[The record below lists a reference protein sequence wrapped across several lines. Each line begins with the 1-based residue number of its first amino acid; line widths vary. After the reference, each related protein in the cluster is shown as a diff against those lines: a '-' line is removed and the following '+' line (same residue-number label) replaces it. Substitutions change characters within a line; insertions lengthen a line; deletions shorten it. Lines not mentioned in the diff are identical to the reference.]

1 MATIRDVARA
11 AEVSIATV
19 SRVLNGSPKVSED
32 TRRRVWEVA
41 TGLEYYPHG
50 AARSLT
56 TSRTHTLGVLLP
68 DLFGEFFSEVIRGLD
83 SAARSHGLQLLL
95 SSSHAEARDVVAA
108 AGAMRGRIDGLIV
121 MAPDGGT
128 PDALE
133 RVRQRFPLVLLNP
146 RTAVEGCSSVSIA
159 NREGAYTAVQHL
171 IALGHQRIAIVKGPE
186 GNADAQGRLAGY
198 RRALREAG
206 LLQGPELEFT
216 GDFTESGG
224 YLAAQEILRQLPRPS
239 AVFAANDCMAIGV
252 SSAARDAGLECAR
265 DVAVVGFDDIAS
277 VRYLDPPL
285 TTVHVDTFELGERA
299 VRLLVAAMES
309 PSASARNEV
318 LPARLVVR
326 RSCGAPA
333 GDGDAATLASRRVLA
348 RGGDQ
353 KSMQATAAGNNGR
366 RHQP

>member
-1 MATIRDVARA
+1 VATIRDVARA

-41 TGLEYYPHG
+41 TGLDYWPHG

-68 DLFGEFFSEVIRGLD
+68 DLFGEFFSEVIRGID

-95 SSSHAEARDVVAA
+95 SSSHAEARDVIAA
-108 AGAMRGRIDGLIV
+108 AGAMRGRIDGLVV

-146 RTAVEGCSSVSIA
+146 RTPVEGCSSVSIA
-159 NREGAYTAVQHL
+159 NLEGAHAAVRHL
-171 IALGHQRIAIVKGPE
+171 IALGHQRIAIVNGPA

-198 RRALREAG
+198 RRALREAH
-206 LLQGPELEFT
+206 LPRTPELEFA

-224 YLAAQEILRQLPRPS
+224 Y
-239 AVFAANDCMAIGV
+239 
-252 SSAARDAGLECAR
+252 LECAR

-309 PSASARNEV
+309 PSSRAQHEV
-318 LPARLVVR
+318 LPATLVVR

-353 KSMQATAAGNNGR
+353 KTMQATAGSNNAR
-366 RHQP
+366 RHQS